1 MTYFVK
7 QYQDTELL
15 CEGAMSLSRAIFI
28 SDLEIEPTEGFSYK
42 FYLNGKPVYP
52 VYGVYKDAPMFTVRF
67 SNLEGLIQDVPWF
80 RWNERRTSWCAS

>member
-28 SDLEIEPTEGFSYK
+28 SDLEIEPTEGFSYE

>member
-28 SDLEIEPTEGFSYK
+28 SDLEIEPTEGFSYE

-80 RWNERRTSWCAS
+80 RWNERRTWWCAA

>member
-7 QYQDTELL
+7 QYQDTKLI
-15 CEGAMSLSRAIFI
+15 CEGEMSLSRAIFI
-28 SDLEIEPTEGFSYK
+28 SELEIEQTAGLSYE
-42 FYLNGKPVYP
+42 FYLDGEPVYP